1 MAPTDHRAKATRYN
15 FAVAFYV
22 ALGSFTYGFHS
33 AIIGSVIGMPSF
45 YSYFDFV
52 ATSSYGGSIIG
63 ACNGLYAGAGVLGC
77 WAVFWFADKFGRKI
91 AIQIIAAICIISA
104 AIQAG
109 SVHIA
114 MFLVGRMLNGFGV
127 GMINC
132 AIPTYISEIS
142 PAAQRGLVVGSH
154 GFIICCSYT
163 LMDTYAMAG
172 WAEFG
177 IYYANNPTIQW
188 RLLVALQ
195 IVAPLLLLIGSPL
208 IPESPRW
215 LIENGRGQESLEI
228 LIRLHKNKL
237 DPDDIGARE
246 EFVQIQRQLALEH
259 SNKVPGLFKTFT
271 IPSYRKRLFYGFFLQ
286 AMCQSMGVLVISNY
300 MVTTLENL
308 GLSGS
313 TPLLVLAFYNSWAAV
328 LNYINARNL
337 DRFGRVR
344 IVTTAVA
351 GAILCVCIV
360 TALVAN
366 YGGPTNTNKAGSGAA
381 VAFIFLFVTC
391 YGLGVDVTSYVY
403 CAEIFPTHMRT
414 RGVGFSVGGL
424 FLMTTVYTTAAGP
437 AFNHIGWRFYLVFI
451 IVTSL
456 MLPFVILYFPETK
469 GLSLEEIDVLFGDEV
484 ALDLTHLSEE
494 ERAAFDKNITEG
506 LNVTY
511 RDMEKGA
518 LLKTE
523 SIQVIDGSEEE
534 GSVKKP

>member
-1 MAPTDHRAKATRYN
+1 MAATNHRAKATRYN

-22 ALGSFTYGFHS
+22 ALGSFTYGFNS

-91 AIQIIAAICIISA
+91 AIQIIAAICIVSA

-154 GFIICCSYT
+154 GFIICCSY
-163 LMDTYAMAG
+163 AMAG
-172 WAEFG
+172 WAGFG
-177 IYYANNPTIQW
+177 IYYENNPTIQW

-215 LIENGRGQESLEI
+215 LIENGRASEGLEI
-228 LIRLHKNKL
+228 LIRLHKNKY
-237 DPDDIGARE
+237 DTDDIGARE
-246 EFVQIQRQLALEH
+246 EFVQIQRQLSLER
-259 SNKVPGLFKTFT
+259 SNRVPGLFKMFT

-286 AMCQSMGVLVISNY
+286 AMCQSTGVLVISNY
-300 MVTTLENL
+300 MVTTLQNL

-328 LNYINARNL
+328 LNYVNARIL

-360 TALVAN
+360 TALIAH

-414 RGVGFSVGGL
+414 RGVGFSVSGL

-437 AFNHIGWRFYLVFI
+437 AFNHIGWKFYLVFI

-469 GLSLEEIDVLFGDEV
+469 GLSLEEIGVLFGDEV
-484 ALDLTHLSEE
+484 ALDLSHLSEE
-494 ERAAFDKNITEG
+494 ERAAFDKNIAEN
-506 LNVTY
+506 LPVTY
-511 RDMEKGA
+511 SNVEKGA
-518 LLKTE
+518 SVKNE
-523 SIQVIDGSEEE
+523 SIQEVDYLEDKDNTKRE
-534 GSVKKP
+534 